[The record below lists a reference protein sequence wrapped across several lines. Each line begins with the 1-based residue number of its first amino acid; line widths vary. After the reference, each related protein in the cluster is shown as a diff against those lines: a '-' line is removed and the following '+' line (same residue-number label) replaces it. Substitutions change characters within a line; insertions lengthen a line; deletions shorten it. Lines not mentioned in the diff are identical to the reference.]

1 MNLRSLLRSLLP
13 YRRTTEA
20 KAREAIMRCGIS
32 PDAIAWHVGPH
43 GSFAFGRKS
52 PEDGGP
58 SSEQIECLVAWAR
71 RERIRMGIIGW
82 ETGKG

>member
-20 KAREAIMRCGIS
+20 RAREAIMQCGIS
-32 PDAIAWHVGPH
+32 PDAIAWHVGPD

-52 PEDGGP
+52 PEDDVP
-58 SSEQIECLVAWAR
+58 AFEQIECLVAWTR
-71 RERIRMGIIGW
+71 RERIRTGIIGW
-82 ETGKG
+82 ETREG